1 MKQSGASLSCQLN
14 NHKWNIFG
22 ALVVAFAT
30 HLVNPYFAKY
40 ALRLGGGDMEMAYL
54 HSLPA
59 FLSMISL
66 IPGALFIDIIGKQRA
81 TAVFMFVHKIFY
93 LLMATVPFLP
103 DTAPRGLIFVI
114 LVAFM
119 NLPGSIYNNG
129 FNSSLGDLF
138 DPSERSLAI
147 GRRNKFSEIMRI
159 IVTILGGVV
168 MTLPKTDSGVIQLYQ
183 VYFVVAFFVG
193 LLEVYAYK
201 NFIFPPIPTYKF
213 SRDEFIHSLKFSA
226 KFTFTNKRFLFFMFS
241 SLFFYIGW
249 TFGWPIFSVFT
260 VKELGA
266 DEKYLAFF
274 SVAAAIASV
283 IAASFWM
290 WLGKKMPPS
299 KCIIYAATGMAIT
312 PITYVIFDTLETQ
325 VFCYIFSGFFI
336 VGTTMNLLM
345 MVLENSPSENRTTIM
360 SIHATLVA
368 ITQTVVPI
376 LSVKMLAFIT
386 IRESLILTGIL
397 RFVGVLTLFLFFLF
411 TKGRTVQ
418 HADDKVN

>member
-1 MKQSGASLSCQLN
+1 MNHSGMRHFN

-22 ALVVAFAT
+22 ALVLAFAT

-59 FLSMISL
+59 FLSMLSL

-81 TAVFMFVHKIFY
+81 TAVFMFLHKLFY
-93 LLMATVPFLP
+93 LLMAMVPFLP
-103 DTAPRGLIFVI
+103 ETAPRGLIFVI

-119 NLPGSIYNNG
+119 NLPGSIYSNG

-138 DPSERSLAI
+138 DPSERSIAI
-147 GRRNKFSEIMRI
+147 GRRNKFSELMRI
-159 IVTILGGVV
+159 LVTIMGGVI
-168 MTLPKTDSGVIQLYQ
+168 MTLPKTEEGVIHLYQ
-183 VYFVVAFFVG
+183 IFFVIAFFVG

-201 NFIFPPIPTYKF
+201 NFVFPPVQTNKF
-213 SRDEFIHSLKFSA
+213 SRKEFVQSLKFSA
-226 KFTFTNKRFLFFMFS
+226 KFTMTDKRFLLFIFS

-274 SVAAAIASV
+274 SVAAAVASV
-283 IAASFWM
+283 AGASFWM
-290 WLGKKMPPS
+290 WLGKKYPAS
-299 KCIIYAATGMAIT
+299 KCIIYATIGMAVT
-312 PITYVIFDTLETQ
+312 PFTYVLFDTLETQ

-345 MVLENSPSENRTTIM
+345 MVLENSPAENRTTIM

-368 ITQTVVPI
+368 VTQTVVPI
-376 LSVKMLAFIT
+376 FSVRMLEYIT
-386 IRESLILTGIL
+386 IRQSLILTGIL
-397 RFVGVLTLFLFFLF
+397 RFVGVFTLFVFYLF
-411 TKGRTVQ
+411 TKEKARS
-418 HADDKVN
+418 N